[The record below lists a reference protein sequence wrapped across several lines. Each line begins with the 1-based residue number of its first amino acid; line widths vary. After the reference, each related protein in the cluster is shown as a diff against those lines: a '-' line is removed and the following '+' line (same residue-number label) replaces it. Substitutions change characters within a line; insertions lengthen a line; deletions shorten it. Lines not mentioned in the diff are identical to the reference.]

1 MLLLEFYHYFFMN
14 FVNSV
19 LLIGEFG
26 YCIGVS

>member
-1 MLLLEFYHYFFMN
+1 MN

-26 YCIGVS
+26 YCIGVSEIMDFWITSN